1 MAAISN
7 RMPPIAVEYDGPRAG
22 ERRTK
27 NFEGTP
33 AGARAARRFY
43 KEKLNKG
50 KHPSLKKVDS

>member
-27 NFEGTP
+27 NFEGTS
-33 AGARAARRFY
+33 AGACAARRFY
-43 KEKLNKG
+43 KTKLDKG
-50 KHPSLKKVDS
+50 KNPTLKKVDP

>member
-7 RMPPIAVEYDGPRAG
+7 RMPPIAVEYDGPRTG
-22 ERRTK
+22 ERLTK

-33 AGARAARRFY
+33 AGACAARRFY

-50 KHPSLKKVDS
+50 KNPKVKRV